1 MKITLI
7 AGARPNFMKIAALI
21 HAIQAAQKQG
31 KNVQFRLVH
40 TGQHYDKNMSDT
52 FFEELGIPAPDVNL
66 GCGGGTQAEQTAA
79 IMVAFEKELLAHPTD
94 VVLVVGDVTSTMA
107 CSIVAKKLNTK
118 VCHVE
123 AGIRSWDLT
132 MPEEIN
138 RMVTDSLADYMFTTS
153 EVANRNLHRMGAY
166 PQPLPEGMGE
176 RPTPNPSLKGGE
188 YRRGD
193 CFARVFGAHTADRS
207 QYDLMKENASTNR
220 KNPTEAE
227 AIMWSLLRRNNLG
240 LHFRRQ
246 HIILDYI
253 VDFACIEKGL
263 IIELDGG
270 YHNNPEQQQ
279 LDLQRTAHLQQLGYT
294 ELRFANEELLCEPES
309 VIEKI
314 ESIAFSL
321 PSLQGRD
328 GERPCQRYWFVGN
341 VMIDTL
347 LANRARFR
355 KPEVWDRLGLKEK
368 QYIVMTMHRPAN
380 VDEENHLR
388 AMMEQIIDNVHG
400 LPVIFPIHPR
410 TAKIFYNL
418 WKPTSDSSLKGREV
432 CEDSEDIL
440 AKRFPN
446 LHIVEPLGYL
456 EFNYLVE
463 RAKAVVT
470 DSGGITEETTVM
482 GVPCITLRDNTERPE
497 TCTVGTNE
505 LIGTKPEAIK
515 PALDKLF
522 AGEWKKGAIPELWD
536 GHAAERIIA
545 ILAEL

>member
-7 AGARPNFMKIAALI
+7 AGARPNFMKIAPLI
-21 HAIQAAQKQG
+21 KAIEKFNEQKVESG
-31 KNVQFRLVH
+31 KIAYRLVH

-52 FFEELGIPAPDVNL
+52 FFEELGIPAPDTNL

-79 IMVAFEKELLAHPTD
+79 IMVAFEKELIAHPAD
-94 VVLVVGDVTSTMA
+94 IVLVVGDVTSTMA
-107 CSIVAKKLNTK
+107 CSIVAKKLNTR

-123 AGIRSWDLT
+123 AGIRSWDLS

-153 EVANRNLHRMGAY
+153 EVANRNLLRMGATMMSDVRCQMSVESGDMAEDKY
-166 PQPLPEGMGE
+166 AYERVPQ
-176 RPTPNPSLKGGE
+176 
-188 YRRGD
+188 
-193 CFARVFGAHTADRS
+193 RVW
-207 QYDLMKENASTNR
+207 Y
-220 KNPTEAE
+220 
-227 AIMWSLLRRNNLG
+227 
-240 LHFRRQ
+240 
-246 HIILDYI
+246 
-253 VDFACIEKGL
+253 
-263 IIELDGG
+263 
-270 YHNNPEQQQ
+270 
-279 LDLQRTAHLQQLGYT
+279 
-294 ELRFANEELLCEPES
+294 
-309 VIEKI
+309 
-314 ESIAFSL
+314 
-321 PSLQGRD
+321 
-328 GERPCQRYWFVGN
+328 VGN

-355 KPEVWDRLGLKEK
+355 QPDVWNTLALQEK

-388 AMMEQIIDNVHG
+388 AMMEQIVDNAHG
-400 LPVIFPIHPR
+400 LPIVFPIHPR
-410 TAKIFYNL
+410 TAKLFYNL
-418 WKPTSDSSLKGREV
+418 WGDE
-432 CEDSEDIL
+432 EAL

-522 AGEWKKGAIPELWD
+522 AGEWKKSGVPALWD
-536 GHAAERIIA
+536 GHTAERIIA
-545 ILAEL
+545 ILAGLGCKV

>member
-7 AGARPNFMKIAALI
+7 AGARPNFMKVAPII
-21 HAIQAAQKQG
+21 KAIKAHNG
-31 KNVQFRLVH
+31 LVDERISGLGERISFRLVH

-66 GCGGGTQAEQTAA
+66 GCGGGSQAEQTAA
-79 IMVAFEKELLAHPTD
+79 IMMAFEKELMAHPAD
-94 VVLVVGDVTSTMA
+94 IVMVVGDVTSTMA

-153 EVANRNLHRMGAY
+153 EVANRNLVRMGASLMNDGMSEAK
-166 PQPLPEGMGE
+166 PLNDANGVLPEDKYAYE
-176 RPTPNPSLKGGE
+176 RVPQK
-188 YRRGD
+188 
-193 CFARVFGAHTADRS
+193 VWH
-207 QYDLMKENASTNR
+207 
-220 KNPTEAE
+220 
-227 AIMWSLLRRNNLG
+227 
-240 LHFRRQ
+240 
-246 HIILDYI
+246 
-253 VDFACIEKGL
+253 
-263 IIELDGG
+263 
-270 YHNNPEQQQ
+270 
-279 LDLQRTAHLQQLGYT
+279 
-294 ELRFANEELLCEPES
+294 
-309 VIEKI
+309 
-314 ESIAFSL
+314 
-321 PSLQGRD
+321 
-328 GERPCQRYWFVGN
+328 VGN

-355 KPEVWDRLGLKEK
+355 KPEVWDELGLKEK
-368 QYIVMTMHRPAN
+368 EFVVMTMHRPAN

-410 TAKIFYNL
+410 TAKLFYGL
-418 WKPTSDSSLKGREV
+418 WGNEA
-432 CEDSEDIL
+432 EL

-505 LIGTKPEAIK
+505 LIGTNPAAIK

-536 GHAAERIIA
+536 GHTAERIIRV
-545 ILAEL
+545 LADL

>member
-1 MKITLI
+1 MRITLI
-7 AGARPNFMKIAALI
+7 AGARPNFMKVAPII
-21 HAIQAAQKQG
+21 KAIKAAQSAG
-31 KNVQFRLVH
+31 TDMHYRLVH

-66 GCGGGTQAEQTAA
+66 GCGGGSQAEQTAA
-79 IMVAFEKELLAHPTD
+79 IMVAFEKELLAHPAD
-94 VVLVVGDVTSTMA
+94 IVMVVGDVTSTMA

-153 EVANRNLHRMGAY
+153 DVANRNLIRQGAELVES
-166 PQPLPEGMGE
+166 QKSKVKSDMLPEDKYA
-176 RPTPNPSLKGGE
+176 NQ
-188 YRRGD
+188 
-193 CFARVFGAHTADRS
+193 RV
-207 QYDLMKENASTNR
+207 
-220 KNPTEAE
+220 
-227 AIMWSLLRRNNLG
+227 
-240 LHFRRQ
+240 
-246 HIILDYI
+246 
-253 VDFACIEKGL
+253 
-263 IIELDGG
+263 
-270 YHNNPEQQQ
+270 QQ
-279 LDLQRTAHLQQLGYT
+279 RVWH
-294 ELRFANEELLCEPES
+294 
-309 VIEKI
+309 
-314 ESIAFSL
+314 
-321 PSLQGRD
+321 
-328 GERPCQRYWFVGN
+328 VGN

-355 KPEVWDRLGLKEK
+355 KPEVWDELGLKDKEFV
-368 QYIVMTMHRPAN
+368 VMTMHRPAN

-410 TAKIFYNL
+410 TAKLFYGL
-418 WKPTSDSSLKGREV
+418 WGDEA
-432 CEDSEDIL
+432 EL
-440 AKRFPN
+440 AKRLPN
-446 LHIVEPLGYL
+446 LHIVEPMGYL

-505 LIGTKPEAIK
+505 LIGTNPAAIK

-522 AGEWKKGAIPELWD
+522 AGEWKKGDIPDLWD
-536 GHAAERIIA
+536 GHTAERIVE
-545 ILAEL
+545 ILTGL